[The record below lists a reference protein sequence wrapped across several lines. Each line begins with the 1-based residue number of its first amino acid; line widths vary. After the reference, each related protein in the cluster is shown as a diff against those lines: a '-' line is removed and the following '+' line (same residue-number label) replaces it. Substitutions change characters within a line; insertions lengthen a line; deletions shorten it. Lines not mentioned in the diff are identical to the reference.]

1 MKNTFLR
8 KILIYLYIFF
18 SIFTQPIIA
27 ASIVVD
33 KNKNQQLNL
42 DKAANGKTVVNINAP
57 NKNGMSHN
65 FFKEYNVEKE
75 GLILNNSNKNSE
87 KTQLAGF
94 INGNSNL
101 ANKKAA
107 DTILA
112 EITGTSRSRLEGF
125 TEIAGK
131 QANFILANPNG
142 VYVNGA
148 GFINTPRAILTTGK
162 TILDKFGE
170 LKGFDVDDGT
180 IVIGSSGIDVRN
192 LTKFDIISRTAELNG
207 TIYGG
212 DEVNAVLGRNKYDL
226 VTERATAK
234 EEMGE
239 EKPKIALDGKA
250 LGSLYAGRIYI
261 HSTEKGVGVNS
272 ESTILAGAGDV
283 EIDVNGD
290 LILKDVQ
297 AKRDINLKS
306 KNVSIKEKAISERNI
321 KATGKEIVNLGT
333 LSANQDIVLKG
344 KNLKNEKDITAQNT
358 KVEAD
363 VVENSGTIYSEKS
376 LNLISKE
383 IENKNKAIIAGNKL
397 NTESDK
403 IMNSGIMLG
412 DVVSIKSIDADN
424 VGTITGENSVDIS
437 SNIKN
442 SGNIKG
448 KNKVEITGEV
458 NNTKNIKS
466 EEGLLISGNLNNQG
480 YIYGMDSKLN
490 GEIINA
496 GNILSLRSMNISGN
510 INNFNNLASG
520 DKLILISENLENTG
534 NISSEIIELTGNN
547 LNNFNSITGKNIQ
560 LNIDDII
567 NNETIY
573 AENFLGVA
581 GNNLKNNK
589 LIQSLGSMSIISQ
602 SIDNSGDL
610 FIKEDMTLKAD
621 EIINTGKI
629 ISEGAGKFETKNYL
643 INNSIIQGNTLKLK
657 NIKNTG
663 KLSSEKN
670 IEAETIENSGTVTAL
685 ENIESDTVKNETS
698 GKIVSGNGI
707 NVKESLENAGILS
720 AKGNL
725 TGTNIKNSGNLLSDK
740 DISLK
745 ELREN
750 SGAIEGNNINILNIE
765 DVNNDSGEI
774 KVFNEES
781 QINITA
787 SNLTNNAGKI
797 QSQGK
802 LALNINNDLVLAGSV
817 IGNKELNI
825 NAKSLISN
833 ADIENNGNIILQ
845 LENDFVNNKKFVSG
859 ENIEITAEN
868 LTNSGTLGSVK
879 GFFVNIL
886 GKLNNL
892 KDIILGSEKNEFAAG
907 NEIRNEGFITSQGN
921 LILNSENLA
930 NSGQIA
936 SGEELDINLNGDLSN
951 NTDSL
956 IYSNSNMN
964 IKVNGNMLNE
974 RGEIY
979 SGNELIIAVDG
990 NIKNTIGDI
999 ESIGNM
1005 SITASQMENIGE
1017 VIGSHSI
1024 VYVSGGNLNLDT
1036 STVDK
1041 AKLNAKSVELMNR
1054 LYNEHIKG
1062 GKWTWFHDG
1071 GGVYLYGGE
1080 KVVSDYTSNL
1090 SYLTAGKNLTLNIKN
1105 DIINREGNILAGNDI
1120 NIDAQN
1126 LTNEN
1131 FLKEIT
1137 TKAEWRR
1144 DYELHGAAMYTLK
1157 FGGYYYNG
1165 QIYNHNRDK
1174 GNVIIKDDI
1183 TWKVGSD
1190 KATKISAGGN
1200 LNINANKIGNGVLAN
1215 DKHTANKKNVNAG
1228 EVSLNEN
1235 NIQKTGT
1242 IETEEY
1248 IKIPKGDKG
1257 LFKVNEEFTEKE
1269 MFEINTEKNLV
1280 NNNSKPGFS
1289 YLIETNVK
1297 FVDKGMFLGS
1307 DYFFDKINFNP
1318 EEEIRLLGD
1327 EFFETKFVN
1336 RAILESTGARYLNGA
1351 TNDKEQM
1358 QILYDNSV
1366 KAMEDMN
1373 LSIGTSLTAEQI
1385 NNLKEDIIWYVE
1397 EEVNGVKV
1405 LVPKVYLSK
1414 ETLASLGDNQSGL
1427 YAGESL
1433 NISAVTVNNTGKIQS
1448 TGNVTINT
1456 DELLNKSVL
1465 GDYKAGIKGNNI
1477 NIVSVGDISNIGA
1490 EINAENDLNLE
1501 SLKGNIA
1508 NKTIYRENVL
1518 GGKKTVSRVENTAS
1532 MTGGNININAAENFE
1547 NTGALVRVED
1557 NLNINAKDINLDTV
1571 EIYNYEKIGGGKNYT
1586 ITESNKNFGG
1596 SIEGNNVTLNAE
1608 KNINVKGSNV
1618 IAENNLNVAA
1628 GENINITASV
1638 DTDYYEKQK
1647 SKKKSFGRSKASL
1660 DMKYSENINESNFVS
1675 GNEMNISAGNNINV
1689 IGSNVMSE
1697 NTLSMEA
1704 ENNIVVSSALKGSAE
1719 NHQSVKTGFLG
1730 LSGKF
1735 KKDKEITYTN
1745 VGSYV
1750 GAVEKVD
1757 IKSGKDITVLASQVE
1772 SGKDI
1777 NITAGQNVNIIAG
1790 DDITEKESERHKTK
1804 TSIFGGIKDLNIEIG
1819 LKTEMSKNKN
1829 ISLDT
1834 KVTGSNIS
1842 SGGNINIASGKDV
1855 NIEASNIEGKNTN
1868 IHAGNELNIT
1878 GRDEIHKS
1886 SIKNEKGEI
1895 KVTAGINLGGIK
1907 DTIDSVVNMV
1917 TGIKDVPKAAGAI
1930 KDLASGKDINESLE
1944 GREDSL
1950 NALNNWINGPSDGG
1964 VSAGIYAGVEISKD
1978 KSKTNTANTV
1988 GSNISSEKDVNLKT
2002 DKGDM
2007 NFSGTDIYAGN
2018 DINID
2023 SGKDINILSGKD
2035 KSESENSSESI
2046 NGQLNILTG
2055 QISGG
2060 ISAGKGESKDE
2071 SNKNSNFYAEND
2083 VNISGKDLTVKGG
2096 NIEGEHVKI
2105 DVENLLV
2112 ESVQDKSSST
2122 DKSFNIHGSSDNQNN
2137 TSTGAGLTYG
2147 KYDKEWVTD
2156 QSSIIGRENSDI
2168 KVEGNTH
2175 LEGGLLGGKDTTL
2188 TTGTLTYNDINDH
2201 EKGTNIGISG
2211 DISGSTKSED
2221 ESNQKTVEGS
2231 YSAVDREQ
2239 ITHATVGDGTII
2251 VNGQEENPE
2260 GLNRDESKAQEI
2272 TKDVNVDT
2280 VNAKYNSQAR
2290 EWAVD
2295 ELESI
2300 MSNHIKSGF
2309 IDPVIALNE
2318 TFNIINSKITPYKVI
2333 IEKDENGNIIKYLST
2348 PTDPNGKLEENASL
2362 HVNGMNTDLD
2372 QAVDELV
2379 RQKLK
2384 EGLETDEELKNI
2396 KAGTKAEFIL
2406 IHNETNGFWADL
2418 YESAIDRY
2426 GTKGGKNTYTEAAK
2440 QLGEILW
2447 LNKDRVDEV
2456 TAFSQGT
2463 LIYGAAMHY
2472 IKETY
2477 GEKSL
2482 SEIKTNTIILSG
2494 SALPVEDFK
2503 NYMKENGNTANVEQ
2517 RVDINDL
2524 VGTLVGGNPGNVK
2537 TDDAVLELEDKNFM
2551 NYHSGYTKGQETI
2564 TPPEKTSFQK
2574 GKNIIDKIM
2583 QKINI
2588 GNYFKKEEK
2597 NEK

>member
-94 INGNSNL
+94 INGNPNL

-112 EITGTSRSRLEGF
+112 EITGTSRSKLEGF

-321 KATGKEIVNLGT
+321 KATGKEIVNLGI

-466 EEGLLISGNLNNQG
+466 EEELLISGNLNNQG

-610 FIKEDMTLKAD
+610 FIKEDITLKAD

-643 INNSIIQGNTLKLK
+643 INNNIIQGNTLKLK

-825 NAKSLISN
+825 NAKSLTSN

-892 KDIILGSEKNEFAAG
+892 KDIILGSEKNEFVAG

-936 SGEELDINLNGDLSN
+936 SGEELEINLNGDLSN

-1157 FGGYYYNG
+1157 FGGYYYDG
-1165 QIYNHNRDK
+1165 QIYNYNRDK
-1174 GNVIIKDDI
+1174 GNVIIKDDV

-1190 KATKISAGGN
+1190 KATKISAEGN

-1307 DYFFDKINFNP
+1307 DF
-1318 EEEIRLLGD
+1318 
-1327 EFFETKFVN
+1327 
-1336 RAILESTGARYLNGA
+1336 
-1351 TNDKEQM
+1351 
-1358 QILYDNSV
+1358 
-1366 KAMEDMN
+1366 
-1373 LSIGTSLTAEQI
+1373 SL
-1385 NNLKEDIIWYVE
+1385 
-1397 EEVNGVKV
+1397 
-1405 LVPKVYLSK
+1405 
-1414 ETLASLGDNQSGL
+1414 
-1427 YAGESL
+1427 
-1433 NISAVTVNNTGKIQS
+1433 
-1448 TGNVTINT
+1448 
-1456 DELLNKSVL
+1456 
-1465 GDYKAGIKGNNI
+1465 IK
-1477 NIVSVGDISNIGA
+1477 
-1490 EINAENDLNLE
+1490 L
-1501 SLKGNIA
+1501 
-1508 NKTIYRENVL
+1508 
-1518 GGKKTVSRVENTAS
+1518 
-1532 MTGGNININAAENFE
+1532 
-1547 NTGALVRVED
+1547 
-1557 NLNINAKDINLDTV
+1557 
-1571 EIYNYEKIGGGKNYT
+1571 
-1586 ITESNKNFGG
+1586 
-1596 SIEGNNVTLNAE
+1596 
-1608 KNINVKGSNV
+1608 
-1618 IAENNLNVAA
+1618 
-1628 GENINITASV
+1628 
-1638 DTDYYEKQK
+1638 
-1647 SKKKSFGRSKASL
+1647 
-1660 DMKYSENINESNFVS
+1660 
-1675 GNEMNISAGNNINV
+1675 
-1689 IGSNVMSE
+1689 
-1697 NTLSMEA
+1697 
-1704 ENNIVVSSALKGSAE
+1704 
-1719 NHQSVKTGFLG
+1719 
-1730 LSGKF
+1730 
-1735 KKDKEITYTN
+1735 
-1745 VGSYV
+1745 
-1750 GAVEKVD
+1750 
-1757 IKSGKDITVLASQVE
+1757 
-1772 SGKDI
+1772 
-1777 NITAGQNVNIIAG
+1777 
-1790 DDITEKESERHKTK
+1790 
-1804 TSIFGGIKDLNIEIG
+1804 
-1819 LKTEMSKNKN
+1819 
-1829 ISLDT
+1829 
-1834 KVTGSNIS
+1834 
-1842 SGGNINIASGKDV
+1842 
-1855 NIEASNIEGKNTN
+1855 
-1868 IHAGNELNIT
+1868 
-1878 GRDEIHKS
+1878 
-1886 SIKNEKGEI
+1886 
-1895 KVTAGINLGGIK
+1895 
-1907 DTIDSVVNMV
+1907 
-1917 TGIKDVPKAAGAI
+1917 
-1930 KDLASGKDINESLE
+1930 
-1944 GREDSL
+1944 
-1950 NALNNWINGPSDGG
+1950 
-1964 VSAGIYAGVEISKD
+1964 
-1978 KSKTNTANTV
+1978 
-1988 GSNISSEKDVNLKT
+1988 
-2002 DKGDM
+2002 
-2007 NFSGTDIYAGN
+2007 
-2018 DINID
+2018 
-2023 SGKDINILSGKD
+2023 
-2035 KSESENSSESI
+2035 
-2046 NGQLNILTG
+2046 
-2055 QISGG
+2055 
-2060 ISAGKGESKDE
+2060 
-2071 SNKNSNFYAEND
+2071 
-2083 VNISGKDLTVKGG
+2083 
-2096 NIEGEHVKI
+2096 
-2105 DVENLLV
+2105 
-2112 ESVQDKSSST
+2112 
-2122 DKSFNIHGSSDNQNN
+2122 
-2137 TSTGAGLTYG
+2137 
-2147 KYDKEWVTD
+2147 
-2156 QSSIIGRENSDI
+2156 
-2168 KVEGNTH
+2168 
-2175 LEGGLLGGKDTTL
+2175 
-2188 TTGTLTYNDINDH
+2188 
-2201 EKGTNIGISG
+2201 
-2211 DISGSTKSED
+2211 
-2221 ESNQKTVEGS
+2221 
-2231 YSAVDREQ
+2231 
-2239 ITHATVGDGTII
+2239 
-2251 VNGQEENPE
+2251 
-2260 GLNRDESKAQEI
+2260 
-2272 TKDVNVDT
+2272 
-2280 VNAKYNSQAR
+2280 
-2290 EWAVD
+2290 
-2295 ELESI
+2295 
-2300 MSNHIKSGF
+2300 
-2309 IDPVIALNE
+2309 
-2318 TFNIINSKITPYKVI
+2318 
-2333 IEKDENGNIIKYLST
+2333 
-2348 PTDPNGKLEENASL
+2348 
-2362 HVNGMNTDLD
+2362 
-2372 QAVDELV
+2372 
-2379 RQKLK
+2379 
-2384 EGLETDEELKNI
+2384 
-2396 KAGTKAEFIL
+2396 IL
-2406 IHNETNGFWADL
+2406 IL
-2418 YESAIDRY
+2418 KR
-2426 GTKGGKNTYTEAAK
+2426 
-2440 QLGEILW
+2440 
-2447 LNKDRVDEV
+2447 R
-2456 TAFSQGT
+2456 
-2463 LIYGAAMHY
+2463 
-2472 IKETY
+2472 
-2477 GEKSL
+2477 
-2482 SEIKTNTIILSG
+2482 
-2494 SALPVEDFK
+2494 
-2503 NYMKENGNTANVEQ
+2503 
-2517 RVDINDL
+2517 
-2524 VGTLVGGNPGNVK
+2524 
-2537 TDDAVLELEDKNFM
+2537 
-2551 NYHSGYTKGQETI
+2551 
-2564 TPPEKTSFQK
+2564 
-2574 GKNIIDKIM
+2574 
-2583 QKINI
+2583 
-2588 GNYFKKEEK
+2588 
-2597 NEK
+2597 

>member
-466 EEGLLISGNLNNQG
+466 EEELLISGNLNNQG

-610 FIKEDMTLKAD
+610 FIKEDITLKAD

-643 INNSIIQGNTLKLK
+643 INNNIIQGNTLKLK

-879 GFFVNIL
+879 GFL
-886 GKLNNL
+886 
-892 KDIILGSEKNEFAAG
+892 
-907 NEIRNEGFITSQGN
+907 
-921 LILNSENLA
+921 
-930 NSGQIA
+930 QI
-936 SGEELDINLNGDLSN
+936 
-951 NTDSL
+951 
-956 IYSNSNMN
+956 
-964 IKVNGNMLNE
+964 
-974 RGEIY
+974 
-979 SGNELIIAVDG
+979 
-990 NIKNTIGDI
+990 
-999 ESIGNM
+999 
-1005 SITASQMENIGE
+1005 
-1017 VIGSHSI
+1017 
-1024 VYVSGGNLNLDT
+1024 
-1036 STVDK
+1036 
-1041 AKLNAKSVELMNR
+1041 
-1054 LYNEHIKG
+1054 
-1062 GKWTWFHDG
+1062 F
-1071 GGVYLYGGE
+1071 
-1080 KVVSDYTSNL
+1080 
-1090 SYLTAGKNLTLNIKN
+1090 
-1105 DIINREGNILAGNDI
+1105 
-1120 NIDAQN
+1120 
-1126 LTNEN
+1126 
-1131 FLKEIT
+1131 
-1137 TKAEWRR
+1137 
-1144 DYELHGAAMYTLK
+1144 
-1157 FGGYYYNG
+1157 
-1165 QIYNHNRDK
+1165 
-1174 GNVIIKDDI
+1174 
-1183 TWKVGSD
+1183 
-1190 KATKISAGGN
+1190 
-1200 LNINANKIGNGVLAN
+1200 
-1215 DKHTANKKNVNAG
+1215 
-1228 EVSLNEN
+1228 
-1235 NIQKTGT
+1235 
-1242 IETEEY
+1242 
-1248 IKIPKGDKG
+1248 
-1257 LFKVNEEFTEKE
+1257 
-1269 MFEINTEKNLV
+1269 
-1280 NNNSKPGFS
+1280 
-1289 YLIETNVK
+1289 
-1297 FVDKGMFLGS
+1297 
-1307 DYFFDKINFNP
+1307 
-1318 EEEIRLLGD
+1318 
-1327 EFFETKFVN
+1327 
-1336 RAILESTGARYLNGA
+1336 
-1351 TNDKEQM
+1351 
-1358 QILYDNSV
+1358 
-1366 KAMEDMN
+1366 
-1373 LSIGTSLTAEQI
+1373 
-1385 NNLKEDIIWYVE
+1385 
-1397 EEVNGVKV
+1397 
-1405 LVPKVYLSK
+1405 
-1414 ETLASLGDNQSGL
+1414 
-1427 YAGESL
+1427 
-1433 NISAVTVNNTGKIQS
+1433 
-1448 TGNVTINT
+1448 
-1456 DELLNKSVL
+1456 
-1465 GDYKAGIKGNNI
+1465 
-1477 NIVSVGDISNIGA
+1477 
-1490 EINAENDLNLE
+1490 
-1501 SLKGNIA
+1501 
-1508 NKTIYRENVL
+1508 
-1518 GGKKTVSRVENTAS
+1518 
-1532 MTGGNININAAENFE
+1532 
-1547 NTGALVRVED
+1547 
-1557 NLNINAKDINLDTV
+1557 
-1571 EIYNYEKIGGGKNYT
+1571 
-1586 ITESNKNFGG
+1586 
-1596 SIEGNNVTLNAE
+1596 
-1608 KNINVKGSNV
+1608 
-1618 IAENNLNVAA
+1618 
-1628 GENINITASV
+1628 
-1638 DTDYYEKQK
+1638 
-1647 SKKKSFGRSKASL
+1647 
-1660 DMKYSENINESNFVS
+1660 
-1675 GNEMNISAGNNINV
+1675 
-1689 IGSNVMSE
+1689 
-1697 NTLSMEA
+1697 
-1704 ENNIVVSSALKGSAE
+1704 
-1719 NHQSVKTGFLG
+1719 
-1730 LSGKF
+1730 
-1735 KKDKEITYTN
+1735 
-1745 VGSYV
+1745 
-1750 GAVEKVD
+1750 
-1757 IKSGKDITVLASQVE
+1757 
-1772 SGKDI
+1772 
-1777 NITAGQNVNIIAG
+1777 
-1790 DDITEKESERHKTK
+1790 
-1804 TSIFGGIKDLNIEIG
+1804 
-1819 LKTEMSKNKN
+1819 
-1829 ISLDT
+1829 
-1834 KVTGSNIS
+1834 
-1842 SGGNINIASGKDV
+1842 
-1855 NIEASNIEGKNTN
+1855 
-1868 IHAGNELNIT
+1868 
-1878 GRDEIHKS
+1878 
-1886 SIKNEKGEI
+1886 
-1895 KVTAGINLGGIK
+1895 
-1907 DTIDSVVNMV
+1907 
-1917 TGIKDVPKAAGAI
+1917 
-1930 KDLASGKDINESLE
+1930 
-1944 GREDSL
+1944 
-1950 NALNNWINGPSDGG
+1950 
-1964 VSAGIYAGVEISKD
+1964 
-1978 KSKTNTANTV
+1978 
-1988 GSNISSEKDVNLKT
+1988 
-2002 DKGDM
+2002 
-2007 NFSGTDIYAGN
+2007 
-2018 DINID
+2018 
-2023 SGKDINILSGKD
+2023 
-2035 KSESENSSESI
+2035 
-2046 NGQLNILTG
+2046 
-2055 QISGG
+2055 
-2060 ISAGKGESKDE
+2060 
-2071 SNKNSNFYAEND
+2071 
-2083 VNISGKDLTVKGG
+2083 
-2096 NIEGEHVKI
+2096 
-2105 DVENLLV
+2105 
-2112 ESVQDKSSST
+2112 
-2122 DKSFNIHGSSDNQNN
+2122 
-2137 TSTGAGLTYG
+2137 
-2147 KYDKEWVTD
+2147 
-2156 QSSIIGRENSDI
+2156 
-2168 KVEGNTH
+2168 
-2175 LEGGLLGGKDTTL
+2175 
-2188 TTGTLTYNDINDH
+2188 
-2201 EKGTNIGISG
+2201 
-2211 DISGSTKSED
+2211 
-2221 ESNQKTVEGS
+2221 
-2231 YSAVDREQ
+2231 
-2239 ITHATVGDGTII
+2239 
-2251 VNGQEENPE
+2251 
-2260 GLNRDESKAQEI
+2260 
-2272 TKDVNVDT
+2272 
-2280 VNAKYNSQAR
+2280 
-2290 EWAVD
+2290 
-2295 ELESI
+2295 
-2300 MSNHIKSGF
+2300 
-2309 IDPVIALNE
+2309 
-2318 TFNIINSKITPYKVI
+2318 
-2333 IEKDENGNIIKYLST
+2333 
-2348 PTDPNGKLEENASL
+2348 
-2362 HVNGMNTDLD
+2362 
-2372 QAVDELV
+2372 
-2379 RQKLK
+2379 
-2384 EGLETDEELKNI
+2384 
-2396 KAGTKAEFIL
+2396 
-2406 IHNETNGFWADL
+2406 
-2418 YESAIDRY
+2418 
-2426 GTKGGKNTYTEAAK
+2426 
-2440 QLGEILW
+2440 
-2447 LNKDRVDEV
+2447 
-2456 TAFSQGT
+2456 
-2463 LIYGAAMHY
+2463 
-2472 IKETY
+2472 
-2477 GEKSL
+2477 
-2482 SEIKTNTIILSG
+2482 
-2494 SALPVEDFK
+2494 
-2503 NYMKENGNTANVEQ
+2503 
-2517 RVDINDL
+2517 
-2524 VGTLVGGNPGNVK
+2524 
-2537 TDDAVLELEDKNFM
+2537 
-2551 NYHSGYTKGQETI
+2551 
-2564 TPPEKTSFQK
+2564 
-2574 GKNIIDKIM
+2574 
-2583 QKINI
+2583 
-2588 GNYFKKEEK
+2588 
-2597 NEK
+2597 